1 MRDSDFYKAIQ
12 PISIVGIR
20 TSLGLLTAEPELFLF
35 LLHGVDGTSFSS
47 LALSSPRPHQLSW
60 DLDPKTSVQNY
71 FSTRFFPSQI
81 STLVKGPSH
90 SPVLGWPPVASC
102 WWLLSPAHIDLGRSA
117 RSKDWLPIEWCGG
130 GSDGVCGLGLGLRLC
145 HKVKEYKWDEL
156 QVVMTLAVGYMI
168 TNQLHA
174 IKEHWS
180 CQLRLLLIWIKDEM
194 TIICHLSWQNTVWP
208 TSTSS
213 S

>member
-20 TSLGLLTAEPELFLF
+20 TNLGLLTAEPELFLF
-35 LLHGVDGTSFSS
+35 LLHDVDGTSFSS
-47 LALSSPRPHQLSW
+47 FAPSSPHPHQNCLET
-60 DLDPKTSVQNY
+60 KTGVQNY
-71 FSTRFFPSQI
+71 FSARFFPSQI

-102 WWLLSPAHIDLGRSA
+102 WWLLSPAHLDLGRSA
-117 RSKDWLPIEWCGG
+117 RSKDWLLIEWCGG
-130 GSDGVCGLGLGLRLC
+130 GRDSVCGLGLGLRLC
-145 HKVKEYKWDEL
+145 HKVKEYKWNEL

-168 TNQLHA
+168 TNRLHA

-180 CQLRLLLIWIKDEM
+180 RQLRLLFIWIKDEI
-194 TIICHLSWQNTVWP
+194 TIICHLAWQNAVWP